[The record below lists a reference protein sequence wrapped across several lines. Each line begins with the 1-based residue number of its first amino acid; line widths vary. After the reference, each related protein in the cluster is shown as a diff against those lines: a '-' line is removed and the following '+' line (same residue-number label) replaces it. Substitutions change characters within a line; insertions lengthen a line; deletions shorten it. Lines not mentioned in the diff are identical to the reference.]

1 MSMDF
6 KQFERLLEAF
16 QLSLFYLAIIAII
29 ARLTY
34 ICPQIHS
41 LTSVA
46 LFKLDSYASFG
57 QNINSG
63 STKGLKS
70 HGDKKFEKRIQIQG
84 SKMAPTLLGVH
95 LDVVEMLGGE
105 AGGVGALQLA
115 VRVLQLAVGTLQ
127 LAVGAFQLA
136 VGTL

>member
-1 MSMDF
+1 MHLGIFLSEY
-6 KQFERLLEAF
+6 QLWEYTGLRFEVSDGDNKF
-16 QLSLFYLAIIAII
+16 
-29 ARLTY
+29 
-34 ICPQIHS
+34 
-41 LTSVA
+41 
-46 LFKLDSYASFG
+46 
-57 QNINSG
+57 
-63 STKGLKS
+63 
-70 HGDKKFEKRIQIQG
+70 DKKIQNQG
-84 SKMAPTLLGVH
+84 TKMGPTLLGVH

>member
-1 MSMDF
+1 
-6 KQFERLLEAF
+6 
-16 QLSLFYLAIIAII
+16 
-29 ARLTY
+29 
-34 ICPQIHS
+34 
-41 LTSVA
+41 
-46 LFKLDSYASFG
+46 
-57 QNINSG
+57 
-63 STKGLKS
+63 
-70 HGDKKFEKRIQIQG
+70 
-84 SKMAPTLLGVH
+84 MAPTLLGVH